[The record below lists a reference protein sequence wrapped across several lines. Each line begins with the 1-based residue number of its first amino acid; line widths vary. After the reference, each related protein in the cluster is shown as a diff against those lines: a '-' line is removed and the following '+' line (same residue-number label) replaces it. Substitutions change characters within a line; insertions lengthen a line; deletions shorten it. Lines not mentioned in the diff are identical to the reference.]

1 MSRVAVVTDST
12 AYLPAGEAEAHG
24 VTVVPVH
31 VLVAGQAFDD
41 GVDITPDD
49 VAAALR
55 DYRPV
60 TTSRPNPEAFLAAY
74 AAARDAGAEA
84 VVSVHLSSEI
94 SGTAGSASLA
104 ARESDVDVTVVDS
117 RSIGMGL
124 GFGVLAAARRAAA
137 GAQAQE
143 VADVARRTSGAA
155 SVLFYVD
162 TLEYL
167 RRGGRIRAGSAAIG
181 TALSIKPLLTVDD
194 GRVVPLEKVRTASRA
209 LARLEEIAVERAA
222 ASGGAVDVAVHHIGA
237 AERAAELA
245 ARLHDRLGVEV
256 VQTELGAVV
265 GAHVGPGAVAVVVAP
280 RED

>member
-12 AYLPAGEAEAHG
+12 AYLPAGAAAANG

-74 AAARDAGAEA
+74 AAAREAGAQA

-137 GAQAQE
+137 GAEAQE

>member
-137 GAQAQE
+137 GAEAQE

-209 LARLEEIAVERAA
+209 SRAGEDRRGARRCIR
-222 ASGGAVDVAVHHIGA
+222 
-237 AERAAELA
+237 
-245 ARLHDRLGVEV
+245 
-256 VQTELGAVV
+256 
-265 GAHVGPGAVAVVVAP
+265 
-280 RED
+280 